1 MNTAIDNKNSE
12 PIDFWYDPDKRSILY
27 QIGAACLFT
36 FVAWYLVSNTMINLE
51 RQSIATGFG
60 FLNKEA
66 SFEIGE
72 SLIEYSAA
80 DRYTR
85 ALVVGFLNTLLV
97 SFIGVILT
105 VILGTFLGIARLSKN
120 WLVSKCAAAYIELFQ
135 DIPVLLQLFFWY
147 ALFYEML
154 PSPRDALTPFKGLFL
169 CNRGLIFGIPEAHP
183 VYKYITIVV
192 IIVAVFIFILK
203 KWAQKRQNLTGK
215 PFPVFSTALFLLFGL
230 PLVCWIIGGAPTAMN
245 VPELKGF
252 NFKGGVTISP
262 EFAAL
267 LL

>member
-12 PIDFWYDPDKRSILY
+12 PIDFWYDPDKRYILY

-120 WLVSKCAAAYIELFQ
+120 WLVSKCAAAYIE
-135 DIPVLLQLFFWY
+135 
-147 ALFYEML
+147 
-154 PSPRDALTPFKGLFL
+154 
-169 CNRGLIFGIPEAHP
+169 
-183 VYKYITIVV
+183 
-192 IIVAVFIFILK
+192 
-203 KWAQKRQNLTGK
+203 
-215 PFPVFSTALFLLFGL
+215 
-230 PLVCWIIGGAPTAMN
+230 
-245 VPELKGF
+245 
-252 NFKGGVTISP
+252 
-262 EFAAL
+262 
-267 LL
+267 